1 MTNMNHAFAKA
12 LVAERLEEERYGRFR
27 FENLLVNDSLG
38 VGQTRKTC
46 ENCGFNTVFTVRV
59 FDRRAHWCGC
69 GNGAPASVDANMTE
83 LFPPTEDSV
92 LESINYGLFMALSM
106 PQKRALWGCY
116 KSLRVDSTEGFPV
129 RRVTGRALDQYDL
142 TRCKRKMDPHKPGMT
157 MLMYLTDKGVTFAKD
172 IEGHMKNAGLA

>member
-12 LVAERLEEERYGRFR
+12 LVAERLEEERYNGSR

-38 VGQTRKTC
+38 VGQTRETC
-46 ENCGFNTVFTVRV
+46 EVCGFNTVFTVRV

-69 GNGAPASVDANMTE
+69 GSAAQSSEDSTMVE

-92 LESINYGLFMALSM
+92 LKSINYGLFMALSM

-116 KSLRVDSTEGFPV
+116 SNLRIDSTSGFPV
-129 RRVTGRALDQYDL
+129 RRATGEVLDAKGIAK
-142 TRCKRKMDPHKPGMT
+142 CKRKLAPHESHKL
-157 MLMYLTDKGVTFAKD
+157 MLLHLTELGLTLAKD
-172 IEGHMKNAGLA
+172 IECHMKNAGLA